1 MSSKG
6 FKGTWTEAS
15 VAALGL
21 GLLFLTLG
29 SWRGGLGL
37 SVALS
42 HPTAA
47 RLLTHTPHTPH
58 TPLAQVWAGND
69 ISMNIVISIIV
80 FIVIIIIILQ
90 SVKSHASCLVLTE
103 CSVFL
108 VCSTTHLCMHWGL
121 GRASPPPAPR
131 YTVPPLPPLRLAG
144 LSPGPDMLCSAAG
157 QTPGLQR
164 HPGERRRTAGRR
176 RAHTES
182 RGSTLTTH

>member
-6 FKGTWTEAS
+6 LKCTWTEAS

-29 SWRGGLGL
+29 SWRVGLGL

-42 HPTAA
+42 DPTAA
-47 RLLTHTPHTPH
+47 RLLTHTPYTPH

-69 ISMNIVISIIV
+69 ISTNIVI
-80 FIVIIIIILQ
+80 IVIIIIILQ

-108 VCSTTHLCMHWGL
+108 VYSTTHLCMHWGL

-131 YTVPPLPPLRLAG
+131 YTVHPLPPLRLAG
-144 LSPGPDMLCSAAG
+144 LSPGPDMLGSAAG

-164 HPGERRRTAGRR
+164 HPVERRRTAGRR